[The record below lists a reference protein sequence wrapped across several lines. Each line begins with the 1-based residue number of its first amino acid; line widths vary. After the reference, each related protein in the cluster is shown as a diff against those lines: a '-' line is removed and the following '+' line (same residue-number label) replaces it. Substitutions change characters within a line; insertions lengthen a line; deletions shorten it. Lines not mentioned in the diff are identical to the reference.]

1 MKKFLISGFI
11 CLLAYSVQ
19 AIEVVQLP
27 LPKSDKIVVKL
38 MFKNGSISDPQG
50 MQGLT
55 ELTANL
61 VAEGGTGKYNSSQIK
76 ELTYPWA
83 ARWGVSVDKEVT
95 VFTFEYHK
103 DHAQKMLPVLT
114 GLILNPSMT
123 EEDFKRVKSN
133 QTNYVNQVI
142 KASSDEDFSKMA
154 LEDLLFRSTN
164 YQHMVKGT
172 TSGLELLSVSDARAH
187 YSSYFSKANLTVG
200 IAGNYTREYM
210 GSLLSELE
218 KLPVI
223 NATIAPAGKARS
235 SNGITVEIISKDN
248 ALGSAVFTGFPLQ
261 LTRRSDEFAALMVAN
276 SWLGEHRKSY
286 SRLYQKIREARSMNY
301 GDYSYIEWYN
311 NGGQN
316 MLPAPGYP
324 RTSNYFSIW
333 LRPVQT
339 AEGLKKQYPEL
350 SSITVGHAHFA
361 IRMALRELQL
371 LIDNGMTQEDFELT
385 RNFLRS
391 YMKLYAQT
399 PGKQLGFLMDSKFYG
414 RANYLGEM
422 DAALAKLTLADVNQA
437 IKRHWQTENMY
448 ITIVTDDSEAEPLKK
463 SLLENTVSPM
473 SYSNALKATLPEAIL
488 KEDDIVSKYPLK
500 IGQVT
505 IVPAEKMF
513 Q

>member
-1 MKKFLISGFI
+1 MKKLFISGLI
-11 CLLAYSVQ
+11 CLFAFTVH

-61 VAEGGTGKYNSSQIK
+61 VAEGGTGKYTSSQIK

-103 DHAQKMLPVLT
+103 DHADKMLPVIT
-114 GLILNPSMT
+114 GLIVNPSMT

-133 QTNYVNQVI
+133 QSNYVNQVI

-154 LEDLLFRSTN
+154 LEDILFRGTN

-172 TSGLELLSVSDARAH
+172 TSGLELLTVSDARVH
-187 YSSYFSKANLTVG
+187 YSSYFSKANLMVG

-210 GSLLSELE
+210 SSLLFEFE

-223 NATIAPAGKARS
+223 NATVAPPGKAHS
-235 SNGITVEIISKDN
+235 SNGITVEIISKQN
-248 ALGSAVFTGFPLQ
+248 ALGSAIFTGFPLQ
-261 LTRRSDEFAALMVAN
+261 VTRRSDEFAALMVAN

-316 MLPAPGYP
+316 MLPSPGFP

-371 LIDNGMTQEDFELT
+371 LIENGMTQEDFELT

-414 RANYLGEM
+414 RTNYLGEM
-422 DAALAKLTLADVNQA
+422 DVLLAKLTLADVNQA
-437 IKRHWQTENMY
+437 IKRNWQSENMF
-448 ITIVTDDSEAEPLKK
+448 ISIVTDDSEAEPLKK

-488 KEDDIVSKYPLK
+488 KEDDIVAKYPLK

>member
-1 MKKFLISGFI
+1 
-11 CLLAYSVQ
+11 
-19 AIEVVQLP
+19 
-27 LPKSDKIVVKL
+27 
-38 MFKNGSISDPQG
+38 
-50 MQGLT
+50 
-55 ELTANL
+55 
-61 VAEGGTGKYNSSQIK
+61 
-76 ELTYPWA
+76 
-83 ARWGVSVDKEVT
+83 
-95 VFTFEYHK
+95 
-103 DHAQKMLPVLT
+103 
-114 GLILNPSMT
+114 
-123 EEDFKRVKSN
+123 
-133 QTNYVNQVI
+133 
-142 KASSDEDFSKMA
+142 
-154 LEDLLFRSTN
+154 
-164 YQHMVKGT
+164 
-172 TSGLELLSVSDARAH
+172 
-187 YSSYFSKANLTVG
+187 
-200 IAGNYTREYM
+200 M

-235 SNGITVEIISKDN
+235 ANGITVEIISKDN